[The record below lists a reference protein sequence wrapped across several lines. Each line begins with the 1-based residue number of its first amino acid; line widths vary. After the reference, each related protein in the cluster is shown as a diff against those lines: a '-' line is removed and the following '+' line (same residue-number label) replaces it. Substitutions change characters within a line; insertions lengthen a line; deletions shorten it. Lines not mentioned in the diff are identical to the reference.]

1 MQQISRRG
9 FARLSRYA
17 ALGCALILGGG
28 LAMAPVTAQA
38 DKFLRVA
45 NMGEPNTLDPHIV
58 SGTWENRILGNM
70 FLGLLT
76 EARDGSD
83 MAGAAESW
91 TVDGGGTVYTFKIRD
106 HVWSDGKPVTAGDFV
121 FSLRRVLDPKTAAE
135 YASLLYPIK
144 NSEAANTGKA
154 DLDAIGVRAIDDQ
167 TLEITLE
174 APTPY
179 FLSQLTHYTAWP
191 VPKHVIE
198 NHGDAWTK
206 KANIVSNGAYV
217 LDEYMPN
224 THVKLVRN
232 PKFYDAANVNIDRI
246 VYFPGEDRTAGLKR
260 FRAGEVD
267 VMTDFSSD
275 QFSWMKENLA
285 SETRIAPYLGIYYY
299 PFNTR
304 KPPFDDIRV
313 RQALSMAIDR
323 ETIVDKVMGTGE
335 IAAYS
340 FVPPGVGNY
349 GTPSYATWK
358 GMSQADRVVKAKELL
373 EQAGYNASNPLEFV
387 LRYNTSENHKRIAI
401 AVSAMWKKALGVKVE
416 LFNSEVKVHYAD
428 LKKADFQIARAGWI
442 ADYDDAQNF
451 LYLLETRTG
460 ANNYGGFSNPE
471 FDRLM
476 FEASKMVDLKQRAEL
491 MRKAE
496 AIVSEEQ
503 PIAPIYYYVS
513 KQVVS
518 TKVKGWID
526 NARDIHRARWLDLQ

>member
-1 MQQISRRG
+1 MEMINRRN
-9 FARLSRYA
+9 FASLLPCA
-17 ALGCALILGGG
+17 AVAVALALGGG
-28 LAMAPVTAQA
+28 LAMAPAPAQA
-38 DKFLRVA
+38 EKLLRIA
-45 NMGEPNTLDPHIV
+45 NMGEPNTLDPHVV

-76 EARDGSD
+76 ESGDGSD

-91 TVDGGGTVYTFKIRD
+91 TISDDGTVYTFKIRD
-106 HVWSDGKPVTAGDFV
+106 HTWSDGTPVTAGDFV
-121 FSLRRVLDPKTAAE
+121 FSLRRVLDPETAAD

-144 NSEAANTGKA
+144 NSEAANTGNA
-154 DLDAIGVRAIDDQ
+154 ALDTIGVKAIDDK

-174 APTPY
+174 SPTPY

-191 VPKHVIE
+191 VPRHVIE
-198 NHGDAWTK
+198 KHGDAWTRK
-206 KANIVSNGAYV
+206 GNIVTNGAYV
-217 LDEYMPN
+217 LDEYIPN
-224 THVKLVRN
+224 THVKLSRN
-232 PKFYDAANVNIDRI
+232 PKFYDAANVKIDRI

-267 VMTDFSSD
+267 VLTDFSSD
-275 QFSWMKENLA
+275 QFSWLKENLA
-285 SETRIAPYLGIYYY
+285 TETRIAPYLGIYYY

-304 KPPFDDIRV
+304 KPPFDDVRV
-313 RQALSMAIDR
+313 RQALSMAMDR

-349 GTPSYATWK
+349 GMPSYATWK
-358 GMSQADRVVKAKELL
+358 GKSQADRVAMAKELL
-373 EQAGYNASNPLEFV
+373 EEAGYNADNPLEFV

-428 LKKADFQIARAGWI
+428 LGKGDFQIARAGWI

-476 FEASKMVDLKQRAEL
+476 LAASKMVDLKQRADL
-491 MRKAE
+491 MRQAE
-496 AIVSEEQ
+496 AILSDEQ

-518 TKVKGWID
+518 TKVKGWVD
-526 NARDIHRARWLDLQ
+526 NARDIHRARWLDLE

>member
-83 MAGAAESW
+83 MPGAAESW
-91 TVDGGGTVYTFKIRD
+91 TVDDGGTVYTFKIRD

-285 SETRIAPYLGIYYY
+285 TETRIAPYLGIYYY

>member
-1 MQQISRRG
+1 MERMKQTGLTSHLRG
-9 FARLSRYA
+9 A
-17 ALGCALILGGG
+17 ALFFALALGGG
-28 LAMAPVTAQA
+28 LAFAPATAQA
-38 DKFLRVA
+38 EKTLRIA

-91 TVDGGGTVYTFKIRD
+91 TISDDGTVYTFKIRD
-106 HVWSDGKPVTAGDFV
+106 HNWSDGTPVTAGDFV
-121 FSLRRVLDPKTAAE
+121 FSLQRVLDPNTAAE

-154 DLDAIGVRAIDDQ
+154 GLDTIGVKAIDDK

-191 VPKHVIE
+191 VPKHVIDK
-198 NHGDAWTK
+198 HGDAWTK
-206 KANIVSNGAYV
+206 KANIATNGAYV
-217 LDEYMPN
+217 LDDYVPN
-224 THVKLVRN
+224 THVKLSRN
-232 PKFYDAANVNIDRI
+232 PKFYDAANVKIDRI
-246 VYFPGEDRTAGLKR
+246 VYYPGEDRTAGLKR

-285 SETRIAPYLGIYYY
+285 AETRIAPYLGIYYY

-304 KPPFDDIRV
+304 KPPFDDVRV

-323 ETIVDKVMGTGE
+323 EIIVDKVMGTGE

-349 GTPSYATWK
+349 GTPAYATWK
-358 GMSQADRVVKAKELL
+358 GMTQADRVAKAIELL
-373 EQAGYNASNPLEFV
+373 EQAGYSPGQPLEFV

-401 AVSAMWKKALGVKVE
+401 AVSAMWKKSLGVKVE

-476 FEASKMVDLKQRAEL
+476 LAASKMVDLKARADL
-491 MRKAE
+491 MRQAE
-496 AIVSEEQ
+496 AIVSSEQ

-518 TKVKGWID
+518 TKVKGWVD

>member
-83 MAGAAESW
+83 MPGAAESW

-285 SETRIAPYLGIYYY
+285 TETRIAPYLGIYYY